1 MKNILCFILL
11 LPAVIFGQHQIS
23 GVFSPASDYT
33 YVLLYQATP
42 NGTNYMNKGEVKSDG
57 SFSIT
62 LDATVIPGMYKL
74 VYALPPEDYNFNFI
88 YNGKENIA
96 LTFDTEKGLEFT
108 ESNENKLWSSYTKS
122 MALVNTAIGNFYSKD
137 SADENAF
144 KDIFK
149 TLKETQEAYEKAS
162 MGTMA
167 STFIR
172 ANKPYIPEGY
182 EDISTYSTHLKK
194 TYFDNVD
201 FSNSLLQSSDFLA
214 DRVMAYVFGMTLS
227 ANNDG
232 YKKDIDTLVRAMEK
246 SHGSVKI
253 TLLQMVWQRFT
264 ELENETMANY
274 ITNNYLFDLAKQMK
288 YEQLVEVLESYKN
301 NSIGNKPQDFKI
313 PDLNNEG
320 TTTLY
325 NLNTA
330 QQYLIIFWSSSCSHC
345 LDELP
350 KVRALVPKNTQVIAI
365 GLEDESENWQKE
377 IKNYPDFIH
386 VLGLEKWN
394 NTIVKAY
401 NVNATPTY
409 MLLDK
414 NKTIIAKPY
423 DLEALTL
430 ALKQ

>member
-1 MKNILCFILL
+1 MKKILCLILL
-11 LPAVIFGQHQIS
+11 LPAVMFGQHQVS

-42 NGTNYMNKGEVKSDG
+42 NGTNYMNKSEVKSDG

-62 LDATVIPGMYKL
+62 LDATVIPGIYKL
-74 VYALPPEDYNFNFI
+74 VYALPPEDYNFDFI

-122 MALVNTAIGNFYSKD
+122 MALVNTAIGNFYAKGSL
-137 SADENAF
+137 DENAF

-162 MGTMA
+162 IGTMA

-172 ANKPYIPEGY
+172 ANKPYIPVAF
-182 EDISTYSTHLKK
+182 EDTSTYSKHLKN
-194 TYFDNVD
+194 TYFDQVD

-214 DRVMAYVFGMTLS
+214 DRVMAYVFGMTVS
-227 ANNDG
+227 SSNEG
-232 YKKDIDTLVRAMEK
+232 YKKDVDNLVRIMEK
-246 SHGSVKI
+246 SHGSVKV
-253 TLLQMVWQRFT
+253 TMLQMVWQRFT
-264 ELENETMANY
+264 ELENEFMANY
-274 ITNNYLFDLAKQMK
+274 ITDNYLLDLAKQLN
-288 YEQLVEVLESYKN
+288 YEQLVELLESYKN
-301 NSIGNKPQDFKI
+301 NSVGNKAQDFEI
-313 PDLNNEG
+313 PEYKNEG
-320 TTTLY
+320 ATTLY
-325 NLNTA
+325 DLNTA
-330 QQYLIIFWSSSCSHC
+330 QQYLLVFWSNTCSHC
-345 LDELP
+345 LEELP
-350 KVRALVPKNTQVIAI
+350 KVKTLVPKSTQVIAI

-394 NTIVKAY
+394 NAIVKAY

-409 MLLDK
+409 ILLDK
-414 NKTIIAKPY
+414 DKTIIAKPY
-423 DLEALTL
+423 DLEALTST
-430 ALKQ
+430 LKK

>member
-1 MKNILCFILL
+1 MKSILCFILL

-57 SFSIT
+57 SFSIM

-74 VYALPPEDYNFNFI
+74 VYALPPEDYNFDFI

-122 MALVNTAIGNFYSKD
+122 MALVNTAIGNFYSKE

-172 ANKPYIPEGY
+172 ANKPYIPEAY

-274 ITNNYLFDLAKQMK
+274 ITNNYLLDLAKQMK

-301 NSIGNKPQDFKI
+301 NSIGNKAQDFEI

-330 QQYLIIFWSSSCSHC
+330 QRYLVIFWSSSCSHC

-377 IKNYPDFIH
+377 IKNYPNFIH
-386 VLGLEKWN
+386 ILGLEKWN